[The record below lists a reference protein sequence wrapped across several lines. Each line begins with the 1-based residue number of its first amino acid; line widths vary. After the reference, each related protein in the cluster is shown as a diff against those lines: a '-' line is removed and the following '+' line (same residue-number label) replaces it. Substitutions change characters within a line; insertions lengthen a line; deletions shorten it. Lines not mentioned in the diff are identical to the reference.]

1 MPFPAPLVSPED
13 TARRFLT
20 SIRHP
25 TRMLVAISG
34 GSDSTGLLLALKR
47 ALAVCGVP
55 HSLVAA
61 TVDHAL
67 RHGSTDEAQA
77 VARLC
82 ASLDIPH
89 RILTWHGQKP
99 LTGISAAARE
109 ARYRLLADATTALG
123 ATAIV
128 TGHTADD
135 QDETIAMRAA
145 RADED
150 RIGLSGMASATLY
163 DRRIWLLRPFLN
175 VRREAIRDYLSNAG
189 FGWIDDP
196 SNLDRRYERVR
207 VRQDFSSVSP
217 LSAEEAAVRRRHLSA
232 GAADLIA
239 NTATLHAGCLITLSP
254 EALDAD
260 PVILR
265 HALAT
270 LVAIAGGKP
279 HRPAAA
285 AMDRLMRLVAAG
297 KPGRM
302 TLARALVQ
310 YRRDGLYSMR
320 EVRDV
325 LPRPVPAHSTLL
337 WDGRYRITNPTDE
350 TLQVAPCTELHPSP
364 ETGILPP
371 AMLSHMARISPQI
384 RADKAFAGVSQAPP
398 ARATVE
404 PAFPLF
410 DRFLA
415 ETDLPL
421 AEAVA
426 RLFGGKAY
434 LPLPA

>member
-1 MPFPAPLVSPED
+1 M
-13 TARRFLT
+13 
-20 SIRHP
+20 
-25 TRMLVAISG
+25 
-34 GSDSTGLLLALKR
+34 ALKR
-47 ALAVCGVP
+47 AIADCGAT

-67 RHGSTDEAQA
+67 RADSSDEAQA

-89 RILTWHGQKP
+89 RIMTWHGEKP
-99 LTGISAAARE
+99 LTGISATARE
-109 ARYRLLADATTALG
+109 ARYRLLADAATALG

-150 RIGLSGMASATLY
+150 SIGLSGMARATLY
-163 DRRIWLLRPFLN
+163 DRRIWLLRPFLK
-175 VRREAIRDYLSNAG
+175 VRREAIRDYLCNAG

-196 SNLDRRYERVR
+196 SNVDLRYERVR
-207 VRQDFSSVSP
+207 IRQDQCSASP
-217 LSAEEAAVRRRHLSA
+217 PSADEAAMRRRHLSK

-239 NTATLHAGCLITLSP
+239 SSATLHAGCLIALSP
-254 EALDAD
+254 EALGTEPA
-260 PVILR
+260 ILR
-265 HALAT
+265 HAFAT

-285 AMDRLMRLVAAG
+285 AMDKLMRLVG
-297 KPGRM
+297 SGLPGRM

-310 YRRDGLYSMR
+310 CRRDGLYLMR
-320 EVRDV
+320 ELRDV
-325 LPRPVPAHSTLL
+325 LPRPVPAHTTLL

-350 TLQVAPCTELHPSP
+350 ALQVVLGTDLHLSP
-364 ETGILPP
+364 EALVLPP
-371 AMLSHMARISPQI
+371 AILFHTARISPQI
-384 RADKAFAGVSQAPP
+384 RAESAFAGGSQATPP
-398 ARATVE
+398 HAKVE

-421 AEAVA
+421 ADAIA

-434 LPLPA
+434 LPPPT